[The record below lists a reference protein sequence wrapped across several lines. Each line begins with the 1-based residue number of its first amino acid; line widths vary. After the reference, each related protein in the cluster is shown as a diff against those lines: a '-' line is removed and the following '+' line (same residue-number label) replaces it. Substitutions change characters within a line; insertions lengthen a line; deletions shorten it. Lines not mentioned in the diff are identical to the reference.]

1 MIVRWKKTQLVVPK
15 RKPAPPIKIA
25 PLQRALEAAVD
36 PAEIKEIAAQLDA
49 FESYMHDCGLYSIED
64 MRPINETRMR
74 ARWKLGRAL
83 ALVARHAGPGRG
95 KKMSGSPTSF
105 RALLAELGLKKD
117 AAVEAQRIGTLPE
130 EKLTKAFEQW
140 RARSDLLHYSDLLLI
155 AKPYWH
161 QELRRAT
168 HERVKAEGEA
178 ASASQPQHLGPF
190 PLIYLDPPWVFET
203 HTPEMTHRMPDD
215 HYPTL
220 SDNEIVAV
228 RFFGRTIRQLAA
240 DVSVML
246 MWCTSSNM
254 LRACSVMERLGFTYK
269 THAVWDKQKI
279 GTGKIFRNQHEMLLY
294 GSRGDPP
301 MPVEQH
307 SSVFSGEK
315 FERGRHSA
323 KPDEVRRIIERMY
336 PAFDESTRVEI
347 FARGQIPGW
356 TCLGYEATASHR
368 AA

>member
-1 MIVRWKKTQLVVPK
+1 MIKKAPQLIVPK
-15 RKPAPPIKIA
+15 RKPPPPIKIG
-25 PLQRALEAAVD
+25 PLQRALEAAQD
-36 PAEIKEIAAQLDA
+36 PAEIKDIAAQLDA
-49 FESYMHDCGLYSIED
+49 FETYMHDCGLYSIED
-64 MRPINETRMR
+64 MRPINEARMR

-83 ALVARHAGPGRG
+83 AKVSRAQGER
-95 KKMSGSPTSF
+95 TSVSSF
-105 RALLAELGLKKD
+105 TKFIGDLGLTKPV
-117 AAVEAQRIGTLPE
+117 AIEAQRIGTLPE
-130 EKLTKAFEQW
+130 DKLTKAFEQW
-140 RARSDLLHYSDLLLI
+140 RQRPDLLHYSDLLMI

-161 QELRRAT
+161 QELRRNT
-168 HERVKAEGEA
+168 HQRIRAQAEA
-178 ASASQPQHLGPF
+178 ASTDAPEQLGPF

-220 SDNEIVAV
+220 TDDEIVAG
-228 RFFGRTIRQLAA
+228 RFFGRTISEMAA
-240 DVSVML
+240 DTSVML

-254 LRACSVMERLGFTYK
+254 LRACAVMGRLGFTYK
-269 THAVWDKQKI
+269 THAIWDKQKI

-301 MPVEQH
+301 MPVELH
-307 SSVFSGEK
+307 SSMFSGEK
-315 FERGRHSA
+315 FQRGRHSA

-336 PAFDESTRVEI
+336 PAFDENTRVEI

-356 TCLGYEATASHR
+356 TCLGYEASAASHR

>member
-1 MIVRWKKTQLVVPK
+1 MTRKRKPAQLIVPK

-25 PLQRALEAAVD
+25 PLQRALEAAQD

-49 FESYMHDCGLYSIED
+49 FETYMHDCGLYSIED
-64 MRPINETRMR
+64 MRPINEARMR

-83 ALVARHAGPGRG
+83 AKLERAQGER
-95 KKMSGSPTSF
+95 TSVRSF
-105 RALLAELGLKKD
+105 TKFITDLGLTKPI
-117 AAVEAQRIGTLPE
+117 AIEAQRIGTLPE
-130 EKLTKAFEQW
+130 DKLTKAFEQW
-140 RARSDLLHYSDLLLI
+140 RQRPDLLHYSDLLII
-155 AKPYWH
+155 AKPHWH

-168 HERVKAEGEA
+168 HQRIKAQAEA
-178 ASASQPQHLGPF
+178 ASAQEPEHLGPF
-190 PLIYLDPPWVFET
+190 PLVYLDPPWLFET
-203 HTPEMTHRMPDD
+203 HTPELTHRMPDD

-220 SDNEIVAV
+220 TDDEIVAV
-228 RFFGRTIRQLAA
+228 RFFGRTIREMAA
-240 DVSVML
+240 DISVML

-254 LRACSVMERLGFTYK
+254 LRAAAVMARLGFEYK
-269 THAVWDKQKI
+269 TNAIWDKQKI

-301 MPVEQH
+301 MPVELY
-307 SSVFSGEK
+307 SSMFSGEK
-315 FERGRHSA
+315 FERGLHSA

-336 PAFDESTRVEI
+336 PAFDENTRVEI

-356 TCLGYEATASHR
+356 TCLGYEATAASPR

>member
-1 MIVRWKKTQLVVPK
+1 
-15 RKPAPPIKIA
+15 
-25 PLQRALEAAVD
+25 
-36 PAEIKEIAAQLDA
+36 
-49 FESYMHDCGLYSIED
+49 MHDCGLYSIED

-83 ALVARHAGPGRG
+83 KAVERMPEGR
-95 KKMSGSPTSF
+95 PTETTTGRSSF
-105 RALLAELGLKKD
+105 WKWAKQTLGME
-117 AAVEAQRIGTLPE
+117 APRVVEAQRIGTLPE

-140 RARSDLLHYSDLLLI
+140 RQRPDLLHYSDLLII
-155 AKPYWH
+155 AKPHWH

-168 HERVKAEGEA
+168 HQRIKTQAEA
-178 ASASQPQHLGPF
+178 ARAEAPPGQLGPF
-190 PLIYLDPPWVFET
+190 PLIYLDPPWLFET
-203 HTPEMTHRMPDD
+203 HTPELTHRMPDD
-215 HYPTL
+215 HYPTMT
-220 SDNEIVAV
+220 DDEIVAE
-228 RFFGRTIRQLAA
+228 RFFGRTIAQMAA
-240 DVSVML
+240 DIGVML

-254 LRACSVMERLGFTYK
+254 LRAAAVMKRFGFDYK

-301 MPVEQH
+301 MPVTLY

-315 FERGRHSA
+315 FKRGVHSA

-336 PAFDESTRVEI
+336 PAFDENTRVEI

-356 TCLGYEATASHR
+356 TCLGYEASASYR